1 MLFDRMLLRQ
11 RRKRLT
17 SLNWAHSRFLFDEI
31 SERLADRM
39 LDVSKPFA
47 RVLDLGCH
55 GGSFGQ
61 NLEQTGRVSEIIQA
75 DLSDDL
81 MSSSISGARVVMD
94 EECLPFA
101 AQSFDLI
108 GSVLS
113 LHWANDLPGCLIQ
126 ICRCLKADGLFLGA
140 VFGAETL
147 QELKECLVSAEL
159 EISGGISPRISP
171 FVDVRDAGS
180 LLQRAGFALPVTDTD
195 TLTLKYKNAFALMH
209 ELRAMGETNAL
220 FERQKTVTS
229 RQIFMRA
236 AALYQEKYQDADG
249 LIPAT
254 FQIVYLSGWAPHES
268 QQQPLK
274 PGSATSSLKDVLG
287 NSAV

>member
-1 MLFDRMLLRQ
+1 MLFDRALLRR
-11 RRKRLT
+11 RRKRLK
-17 SLNWAHSRFLFDEI
+17 SLNWAHGRFLFDEI

-39 LDVSKPFA
+39 LDVSRPFTRA
-47 RVLDLGCH
+47 LDLGCH

-61 NLEQTGRVSEIIQA
+61 SLAQTGRVSEVIQA

-81 MSSSISGARVVMD
+81 MAPSRPSSRVVMD
-94 EECLPFA
+94 EEYLPFA
-101 AQSFDLI
+101 AHSFDLI

-126 ICRCLKADGLFLGA
+126 ISRCLKADGLFLGA
-140 VFGAETL
+140 MFGAETL
-147 QELKECLVSAEL
+147 QELKECLVTAEL
-159 EISGGISPRISP
+159 EISGGLSPRVSP

-180 LLQRAGFALPVTDTD
+180 LLQRAKFALPVTDTD

-209 ELRAMGETNAL
+209 ELRSMGETNAL
-220 FERQKTVTS
+220 FERQKSATS

-274 PGSATSSLKDVLG
+274 PGSATTSLKYTLG
-287 NSAV
+287 